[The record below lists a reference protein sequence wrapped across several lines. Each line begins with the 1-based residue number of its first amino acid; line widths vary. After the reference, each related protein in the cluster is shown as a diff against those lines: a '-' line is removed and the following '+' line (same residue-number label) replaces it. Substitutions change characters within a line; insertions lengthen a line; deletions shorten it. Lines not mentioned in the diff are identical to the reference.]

1 MPAVAFG
8 RGEFP
13 MKRTR
18 VALLDGGETSA
29 KEYQIYWNY
38 PSEAVVSMPT
48 YGVLIDHAD
57 GLFLFDTGFDLVH
70 VQTKMGISGA
80 LQTPGQTIPKQLEL
94 LGLRASDINF
104 VVNSHY
110 HFDHCAGN
118 KYCRNATTLC
128 HACELE
134 AAQRPEPFEERV
146 YSDRSFMGDSSGEPE
161 LEIYTPHFETL
172 RGDQQIATG
181 LHLFETPGHTPG
193 HYSLLVELSGRRPM
207 LFSGDACYSRKGLD
221 LMKMPASHV
230 DPVKG
235 YKSLQRLKDLAAQ
248 HDAEIFFS
256 HDYELYPTYR
266 KAPAWYE

>member
-94 LGLRASDINF
+94 LGL
-104 VVNSHY
+104 
-110 HFDHCAGN
+110 
-118 KYCRNATTLC
+118 
-128 HACELE
+128 
-134 AAQRPEPFEERV
+134 
-146 YSDRSFMGDSSGEPE
+146 GDSSGEPE

-235 YKSLQRLKDLAAQ
+235 Y
-248 HDAEIFFS
+248 
-256 HDYELYPTYR
+256 
-266 KAPAWYE
+266 